1 MKPPSMFQISTSDLL
16 TIPVGFQVQLMATAT
31 GASGAVKWQWE
42 QKDGPAVMLSATDVA
57 NPTFIA
63 PAVSGPTMLTFKVTA
78 QNGDVTREAIMNVQ
92 VVKSQVSEDNT
103 ATGCSFGGGSAS
115 AGAMSSLLVGTLAML
130 LRRRRRAS

>member
-1 MKPPSMFQISTSDLL
+1 
-16 TIPVGFQVQLMATAT
+16 
-31 GASGAVKWQWE
+31 
-42 QKDGPAVMLSATDVA
+42 
-57 NPTFIA
+57 
-63 PAVSGPTMLTFKVTA
+63 MLTFKVMA